1 MAHVIY
7 TVMSLLTHMVVVD
20 LMHRMKRLLEA
31 ALEHWVAHSQEGSMV
46 QMVIHIVMGL

>member
-20 LMHRMKRLLEA
+20 LMHRMKHLLGA
-31 ALEHWVAHSQEGSMV
+31 ALEHWVVHSQEGSMV
-46 QMVIHIVMGL
+46 QMVMYTVMGL